1 MVSSNIYDMIRSSEE
16 IELLQCT
23 FQPKTNAHSS
33 INGAIPMDDKC
44 A

>member
-23 FQPKTNAHSS
+23 FQPKTNAHTS
-33 INGAIPMDDKC
+33 INSAIPIDDKC

>member
-1 MVSSNIYDMIRSSEE
+1 MVPSNMYEMIRSTDE

-23 FQPKTNAHSS
+23 FQPKTNSQS
-33 INGAIPMDDKC
+33 TINGNIQIKDKC